1 MNENKRDMLVMAL
14 KLLCQNFGRLS
25 KETDGNILS
34 VWERGMIDDPKLTG
48 ITSVQIGDKEHFIEL
63 FGDKPYK
70 FSEDGVYIYL
80 IEDGVQFY
88 ALVED

>member
-14 KLLCQNFGRLS
+14 KLLCQNFGRIS
-25 KETDGNILS
+25 KETGQIILS
-34 VWERGMIDDPKLTG
+34 VWERGMIDDPKVTG
-48 ITSVQIGDKEHFIEL
+48 ITSAHIIDKEHFIEL

-70 FSEDGVYIYL
+70 FSEDGEYIYL